1 MATYM
6 EEDYN
11 DTSLVLCNYV
21 VALYNYDWGELN
33 HIYFTLISNETHPN
47 FLPPE
52 LNVHTFPHS
61 CFYLIWSY
69 QLRDGFFFFKQR
81 QFHTYQACLTSI
93 YPVAQYG

>member
-61 CFYLIWSY
+61 CFYLIVVIPAQGWV
-69 QLRDGFFFFKQR
+69 FFFFLSRGNFTLIK
-81 QFHTYQACLTSI
+81 H
-93 YPVAQYG
+93 V